1 MPRAPEAPGAGA
13 ARGRAFTSREIG
25 LRAAS
30 GLVLAVATLLLTWGG
45 PWPFA
50 VLVATVAVIA
60 IWEWGCVVRSR
71 GFDMMTIAAA
81 AGLVA
86 ATAVAAGGATAGGL
100 ALVGLTAAGVGV
112 AGRLGEKSLLE
123 GAGVLYI
130 GLPAMALVWLRSDP
144 VHGFA
149 AIVMVLIAV
158 WATDIGAFI
167 VGRLVGGPKLCPAVS
182 PNKTW
187 AGLIGGVALS
197 AVAGYTLAV
206 NLGSSA
212 PLSVVG
218 LSMGLAVISQFG
230 DLVESGIKR
239 SYGVKDT
246 SGLIPGHGGFLDRVD
261 GLLLA
266 AVAAAVYVLWTGAA
280 SQGAALLGFA

>member
-1 MPRAPEAPGAGA
+1 V
-13 ARGRAFTSREIG
+13 
-25 LRAAS
+25 
-30 GLVLAVATLLLTWGG
+30 VLAVATLLLTWGG
-45 PWPFA
+45 AWSFA
-50 VLVATVAVIA
+50 VLVAGVAVIA

-71 GFDMMTIAAA
+71 GFDAMT
-81 AGLVA
+81 V
-86 ATAVAAGGATAGGL
+86 VAAGGLVGATAFAASGAVGAGL
-100 ALVGLTAAGVGV
+100 AIVVLTAIGIGV
-112 AGRLGEKSLLE
+112 AGRLGGRSLLE

-144 VHGFA
+144 AHGFA

-187 AGLIGGVALS
+187 AGLLGGVGLS
-197 AVAGYTLAV
+197 ALAGYVLAV
-206 NLGSSA
+206 NLGSLA
-212 PLSVVG
+212 PFGVVG

-230 DLVESGIKR
+230 DLIESGIKR

-266 AVAAAVYVLWTGAA
+266 AVAAALYVLWTGAA
-280 SQGAALLGFA
+280 SPGAALLALA